1 MSTWSEHAVQAGLP
15 EPLAERAR
23 ELAHVGRTAVRRGLV
38 LGSGGNL
45 SARDPAT
52 DLLVVTASGT
62 WLDDLAP
69 EDWSVV
75 RLADGEV
82 VAGHP
87 RPSSELALHVH
98 AYRARPDRHALV
110 HLHPQTS
117 VLLDALG
124 YEVRLL
130 TIDHAYYIRSVRR
143 TPYVRSGT
151 VELAEAAARQHAAGG
166 DCVLLAHH
174 GCSCLGAT
182 VEAAAKAAYNLEE
195 AAEATY
201 RMLLLGD
208 TTTACPPEYL
218 ATVRAAEADAD
229 VPAPPVVDVDAL
241 LRRAPDRS

>member
-1 MSTWSEHAVQAGLP
+1 MSRSAGDVP
-15 EPLAERAR
+15 EPLAARAR
-23 ELAHVGRTAVRRGLV
+23 ELAEVGRTAVRRGLV

-45 SARDPAT
+45 SARDG

-62 WLDDLAP
+62 WLDDLGP
-69 EDWSVV
+69 QDWSVV
-75 RLADGEV
+75 RLSDSAV

-87 RPSSELALHVH
+87 RPSSEVALHVH
-98 AYRARPDRHALV
+98 AYRARPDRSALV

-124 YEVRLL
+124 HEVRLL
-130 TIDHAYYIRSVRR
+130 TIDHAYYVRSVRR
-143 TPYVRSGT
+143 TPYLRSGT
-151 VELAEAAARQHAAGG
+151 VELAEAAAAQHAAGG

-218 ATVRAAEADAD
+218 AAVRAAEAAAVPGPPADAPRPRD
-229 VPAPPVVDVDAL
+229 GA
-241 LRRAPDRS
+241 